1 MGKFIKKLC
10 SVVFGVGGLLFL
22 IPVFSPELEIGSKI
36 VSGIIFCVGVF
47 FSLAFWGS
55 TLETEGASSSDDQV
69 STAVAAIPSGAETD
83 KDRIK
88 RLKRLQ
94 RFFTYQ
100 KHLTG
105 IPQAKRKAR
114 MDIALEDDGVVFYDA
129 STTTKVFTLQWTG
142 LVAVETTDSQASNDE
157 ATNNALRV
165 AAYSSNKASLG
176 GALLLEGAMAMMTKT
191 PLIIKFRQ
199 NREDEFVSSII
210 FDTFEHEK
218 IAERL
223 HAVRNELVSAGAVA
237 LDKRSKPAPEDDT
250 LLEKIERLAKL
261 RDAGHLSDSEFE
273 SQKQRVLT
281 AS

>member
-55 TLETEGASSSDDQV
+55 TLETDGASSSDDQV
-69 STAVAAIPSGAETD
+69 STAVAAIASGAETD

-88 RLKRLQ
+88 RLKKLQ

-129 STTTKVFTLQWTG
+129 STTTKVFTLPWTG
-142 LVAVETTDSQASNDE
+142 LVAVETTDSQASNE

-165 AAYSSNKASLG
+165 AAYSSSKASLG

-191 PLIIKFRQ
+191 PLIIKFRL

-237 LDKRSKPAPEDDT
+237 LEKRSKPAPEDDT